1 MSGIINQVQ
10 NLMPPALQGG
20 ATGVSLFTLLAAF
33 LEKIHGPMV
42 TIGVVL
48 GALWVVFQMVIAGH
62 KYIHWLRTR
71 KGK

>member
-1 MSGIINQVQ
+1 MSVLDQVQ
-10 NLMPPALQGG
+10 NAISPTMQGG

-42 TIGVVL
+42 TVGVIL
-48 GALWVVFQMVIAGH
+48 GAMWVVFQMVIAGH
-62 KYIHWLRTR
+62 KYVHWLRTR